1 MLPPYNDYK
10 EILLLN
16 VRTMTHSALMAAL
29 LVVCGWIAIPIP
41 PVSFTLQTF
50 GVLTALGVLG
60 GKWGSMSV
68 ILYLAMGLVGLP
80 VFSGF
85 QGGAAVL
92 LGPTGGF
99 LWGFLLGALIYRAG
113 EKLGRVPAMVLCQ
126 LVCYGCGILWFA
138 RWAGVD
144 PMTAAL
150 TAVVPYFIPDAIKLW
165 LAYLVSGRIRKYR
178 RGGS

>member
-99 LWGFLLGALIYRAG
+99 LWGFLLGGLGYWLAERLGKLPAMILFLLIAYSCGAAWFLIYAPG
-113 EKLGRVPAMVLCQ
+113 SGFWAAVTVCVLPYLLPEAVKLLLANM
-126 LVCYGCGILWFA
+126 LV
-138 RWAGVD
+138 
-144 PMTAAL
+144 
-150 TAVVPYFIPDAIKLW
+150 K
-165 LAYLVSGRIRKYR
+165 RIRR
-178 RGGS
+178 NI